1 MTSRQLYSNVVRSG
15 SSEEDLDLVHGEQD
29 GKIDDHLQVNWLYKY
44 QRQSEEIA
52 LAKSLKLSQVKYF
65 NF

>member
-1 MTSRQLYSNVVRSG
+1 MSLKMASGQLYLNVVRSG

-29 GKIDDHLQVNWLYKY
+29 GKIDD
-44 QRQSEEIA
+44 QRESEEIA
-52 LAKSLKLSQVKYF
+52 LAKSLKLSQVKFF